1 MKPEDLDY
9 LRFENHELVRARH
22 KFATIISFALG
33 VGIALF
39 GLAQCDD
46 FNRGWPSDAHGY
58 SRSK

>member
-9 LRFENHELVRARH
+9 LRYENHELVRARH
-22 KFATIISFALG
+22 KLSTIIVCALLIG
-33 VGIALF
+33 FTLL